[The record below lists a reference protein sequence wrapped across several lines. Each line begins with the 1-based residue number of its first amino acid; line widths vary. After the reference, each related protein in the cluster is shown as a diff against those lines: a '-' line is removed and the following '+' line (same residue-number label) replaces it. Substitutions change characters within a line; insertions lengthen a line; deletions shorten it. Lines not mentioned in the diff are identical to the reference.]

1 MVQWL
6 RLHAPNAGDV
16 GSILGQ
22 GTEITYAA
30 IKSLHTAA
38 KGPDDSAKIPCAGIA
53 KEIKK
58 IFKNRRDSLGSHGDC
73 LILALMP
80 LTLLPQSTIHT
91 AFLLQALPG
100 AGDSQFSR
108 PSLVFFTAL
117 SSLSTT
123 SE

>member
-58 IFKNRRDSLGSHGDC
+58 NFTNRREAPFC
-73 LILALMP
+73 FFF
-80 LTLLPQSTIHT
+80 
-91 AFLLQALPG
+91 FLLQRYRLCH
-100 AGDSQFSR
+100 F
-108 PSLVFFTAL
+108 LLF
-117 SSLSTT
+117 
-123 SE
+123 

>member
-6 RLHAPNAGDV
+6 RLHAPNAGDM

-38 KGPDDSAKIPCAGIA
+38 TGPDDSAKIPCAGIA

-58 IFKNRRDSLGSHGDC
+58 IFKNRREAPSCFFFITNLVVVLKGSRQRSFHEY
-73 LILALMP
+73 
-80 LTLLPQSTIHT
+80 
-91 AFLLQALPG
+91 F
-100 AGDSQFSR
+100 
-108 PSLVFFTAL
+108 
-117 SSLSTT
+117 
-123 SE
+123 

>member
-1 MVQWL
+1 MSEKENPGPVIFSNHPISPSVRSHKGDFPVVQWL

-58 IFKNRRDSLGSHGDC
+58 NFTNRREAPFC
-73 LILALMP
+73 FFF
-80 LTLLPQSTIHT
+80 
-91 AFLLQALPG
+91 FLLQRYRLCH
-100 AGDSQFSR
+100 F
-108 PSLVFFTAL
+108 LLF
-117 SSLSTT
+117 
-123 SE
+123 